1 MAKRFVYHAIASAP
15 FYEAVET
22 EFNWNGGFNL
32 IQKQKNIDALQGSC
46 LKDNPSFRILE
57 ISGKSRDE
65 LGIKLSAFNLKLR
78 DEHGSHTVECL
89 FQGSKEFNSLIRQ
102 DLYDV
107 SSKEARKVISS
118 ANYGIPKAFKL
129 WDVRFP
135 SEPKNAFYNWLYIRA
150 LCSNPELAKEIIEY
164 DSFTD
169 IEFNPKKSINCQAI
183 AAATYIGLFKAGKL
197 KKAMKS
203 LETFLKFV
211 YEKNPPIKILYVH
224 GYLGRGYGE
233 SSELIR
239 KEFVSREIPCIL
251 DAPSFPV
258 TDPKATK
265 DKIKALIEENRYDVV
280 VASSLGAFYTMQIP
294 GIKKILVNIALP
306 ENLKRIKNSK
316 PEHNPELSPEFFEK
330 IEKEKVVF
338 FSEVFNDAFKQET
351 YIIYGTRD
359 KIAANEEFFKK
370 YFSDESR
377 VCHIDMDHKLDVKG
391 ADKVFELILKEI

>member
-1 MAKRFVYHAIASAP
+1 MAKRFVYHATEKAP
-15 FYEAVET
+15 FYEALAT
-22 EFNWNGGFNL
+22 EFEWFSGFSTA
-32 IQKQKNIDALQGSC
+32 QKQKSIDALHESC
-46 LKDNPSFRILE
+46 KKTNPSFNILE
-57 ISGKSRDE
+57 VSGKSRQE
-65 LGIKLSAFNLKLR
+65 LGVKLSAFNLELH

-102 DLYDV
+102 DLYEV
-107 SSKEARKVISS
+107 SSKEARKVIGS
-118 ANYGIPKAFKL
+118 ANYGIPKAFRL
-129 WDVRFP
+129 WDIRFP

-169 IEFNPKKSINCQAI
+169 IEFNPKRSINCQAI
-183 AAATYIGLFKAGKL
+183 AAATYIGLLKAGKL
-197 KKAMKS
+197 KQAMKS
-203 LETFLKFV
+203 PETFIKVV

-233 SSELIR
+233 SSERIR

-265 DKIKALIEENRYDVV
+265 DKIKSLIEENRYDVV

-306 ENLKRIKNSK
+306 ENLKRIKDSK
-316 PEHNPELSPEFFEK
+316 PEHNPDLSPEFFAK
-330 IEKEKVVF
+330 IEKEKDAF
-338 FSEVFNDAFKQET
+338 FSEVFNDAFRQET

-359 KIAANEEFFKK
+359 KIAANEDFFKQ
-370 YFSDESR
+370 YFNDDSR
-377 VCHIDMDHKLDVKG
+377 VCHIDMDYKLDVVG
-391 ADKVFELILKEI
+391 AQKVVEIICIE